1 MVPDSKSKSL
11 PGYARN
17 DLGTLEAYEGILMI
31 VQSSSSRI
39 GQSNPDGAS
48 YETRT
53 TRESLMI
60 SDGDGDGDDDERSRT

>member
-1 MVPDSKSKSL
+1 M
-11 PGYARN
+11 
-17 DLGTLEAYEGILMI
+17 
-31 VQSSSSRI
+31 QSSSSRI

-60 SDGDGDGDDDERSRT
+60 LDGDGDGDGDGDDDERSRT